1 VAAILL
7 GALDAGA
14 HRLELR
20 GVGRISVAAILLL
33 GALSLFQGL
42 QAYHHLEAATNM
54 RAVAARDASYAERS
68 RDELLETLKYPL
80 FNGYAELFIAHMMAP
95 DEDHLSEKLA
105 LNTRAIR
112 YIPTGIV
119 SYHQAYLLALSD
131 QPQAALD
138 MLEQTVWSYP
148 GQYEAARAEM
158 EALAERHPARFQPL
172 LESAARN
179 YEEYRRAAVPAR

>member
-1 VAAILL
+1 MVLQTLSAL
-7 GALDAGA
+7 GGGL
-14 HRLELR
+14 
-20 GVGRISVAAILLL
+20 VLLL

-42 QAYHHLEAATNM
+42 QAYRHLESATNM
-54 RAVAARDASYAERS
+54 RGLAAKDARYGERA

-95 DEDHLSEKLA
+95 DEDHLTEKLA
-105 LNTRAIR
+105 LNTRAVR
-112 YIPTGIV
+112 YIPTAIV
-119 SYHQAYLLALSD
+119 SYHQAYLQALSD

-138 MLEQTVWSYP
+138 MLEKAVWSYP
-148 GQYEAARAEM
+148 GQYESARTEM
-158 EALAERHPARFQPL
+158 EALAARHPAQFQPL